1 MAFRNKLPDSL
12 ELLLDTMCNTFGG
25 VMFIA
30 ISLLVIS
37 SLASKV
43 AEITD
48 PTEND
53 LRRIEAV
60 EEHIA
65 SLRQELAALEA
76 EQQTILQQMPARTPE
91 QSALVAELQQ
101 LTQTLTRLQ
110 RETNDLQTSNRALE
124 RRIKLT
130 QIAQQKETRLLSE
143 ESLDNQKRQKELH
156 NELLKLERENQRLK
170 NAIQNRR
177 PRQLTFSYEDATS
190 LAPYWMLMCD
200 NTLYRIGPMNEREYP
215 IPDVVQTTAANGTL
229 FAYTPRSGFKV
240 GARPTGELE
249 YIFREINPKRYFI
262 DVFLSP
268 ESFDT
273 FIALKEYLREHA
285 FQVNWHFT
293 NNKRALLRS
302 AVNPDYQASK

>member
-48 PTEND
+48 PTESD

-60 EEHIA
+60 EQNIA
-65 SLRQELAALEA
+65 ALRQELDALET
-76 EQQTILQQMPARTPE
+76 EQRTILQQLPSPSPE
-91 QSALVAELQQ
+91 QAALKAQLQELME
-101 LTQTLTRLQ
+101 TLTRLQ
-110 RETNDLQTSNRALE
+110 RETSDLQAANRAAE

-130 QIAQQKETRLLSE
+130 KIAQQKETRLLAE
-143 ESLDNQKRQKELH
+143 ESLENQKEQKTLH
-156 NELLKLERENQRLK
+156 NELLKLERENQRLQT
-170 NAIQNRR
+170 AVQNRR
-177 PRQLTFSYEDATS
+177 PRQLTFSYEEATR
-190 LAPYWMLMCD
+190 LDPYWMLMCD
-200 NTLYRIGPMNEREYP
+200 NTIYRIGPMNDREYP
-215 IPDVVQTTAANGTL
+215 IPDVVQTTAADGTL
-229 FAYTPRSGFKV
+229 FVYTPRSGFKV

-249 YIFREINPKRYFI
+249 YIFREIDPKRYFI

-268 ESFDT
+268 ESFDS
-273 FIALKEYLREHA
+273 FIALKEYLRKHA